1 MMRNKSFAV
10 FIVSHGRADNV
21 MTYRTLKHSGYT
33 GRTYIII
40 DNEDDQREEYVKRFG
55 KGNVIVFDKKA
66 WKEKTDSMDNLPERN
81 VVVYARNACFQI
93 ARDLGLRFFLVLDDD
108 YSQLVHRFRDNVFI
122 SSVPTKKIDTIFD
135 IYVDFLNTTPCKTIS
150 FAQGGDYIG
159 GIQGE
164 AKKVFMKRKS
174 MNSFFC
180 DTEKP
185 FMFMGRINED
195 VNAYVTYGKRGD
207 LFFQPNVFM
216 LNQAATQQNRGGLTD
231 AYLRFG
237 TYAKSFYTILDN
249 PSCVKITMMGE
260 TNRRLHH
267 RITWKLAVP
276 RILNEK
282 WRKA

>member
-21 MTYRTLKHSGYT
+21 MTYRTLKRSGYT

-40 DNEDDQREEYVKRFG
+40 DNEDDQRGEYVKRFG

-66 WKEKTDSMDNLPERN
+66 WKEKTDSRDNFPQRN
-81 VVVYARNACFQI
+81 TVLYARNACFQI
-93 ARDLGLRFFLVLDDD
+93 AKDLGIRFFLVLDDD

-122 SSVPTKKIDTIFD
+122 SSVPTKKIDSIFD

-185 FMFMGRINED
+185 FMYQGRMNDD
-195 VNAYVTYGKRGD
+195 VNTYMTLGKKGD

-216 LNQAATQQNRGGLTD
+216 LNQAETQRNRGGLTD
-231 AYLRFG
+231 MYRQFG
-237 TYAKSFYTILDN
+237 TYVKSFYTVLDC
-249 PSCVKITMMGE
+249 PSCVKITMMGV
-260 TNRRLHH
+260 NHKRLHH
-267 RITWKLAVP
+267 HTTWKLAVP

-282 WRKA
+282 WRKV